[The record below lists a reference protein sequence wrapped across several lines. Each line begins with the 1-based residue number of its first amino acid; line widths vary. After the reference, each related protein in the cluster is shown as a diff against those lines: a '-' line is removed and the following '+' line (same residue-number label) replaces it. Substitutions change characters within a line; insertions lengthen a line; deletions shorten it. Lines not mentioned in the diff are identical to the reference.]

1 MPCSLR
7 LPTLVCWVGEEPH
20 VNIYHLLLI
29 KHVFS
34 VPPISARKVKPQQDH
49 NSSELNNTAYR
60 SKIVDSTQLLRKIN
74 KAGMPKTAAQAN
86 LSKLGSKW
94 KQMQASFD
102 EVPITPAKSH
112 PINNYSPFTPLNCN
126 ERTRIE
132 WVPQPQLPTIDSTN
146 NSLYGKKSQAVLKV
160 LDASLN
166 VLNLSTSPSG
176 RLDAL
181 VPGPLA
187 EQQQT
192 LPRILLND
200 YSLNVSGIIATSSAD
215 L

>member
-1 MPCSLR
+1 
-7 LPTLVCWVGEEPH
+7 
-20 VNIYHLLLI
+20 
-29 KHVFS
+29 
-34 VPPISARKVKPQQDH
+34 
-49 NSSELNNTAYR
+49 
-60 SKIVDSTQLLRKIN
+60 
-74 KAGMPKTAAQAN
+74 MPKTAAQAN
-86 LSKLGSKW
+86 VSTLGSKW
-94 KQMQASFD
+94 KQMEASFD

-126 ERTRIE
+126 ERTFIE
-132 WVPQPQLPTIDSTN
+132 WLPQPQLPTIEITN

-187 EQQQT
+187 EPQQVM
-192 LPRILLND
+192 PRILLND
-200 YSLNVSGIIATSSAD
+200 YTLNVSGINST
-215 L
+215 